1 MKDLVRKR
9 PLTRVIKI
17 LDTSVSWTCVL
28 LICSNSIQQLNYYVS
43 VRQQHST
50 RLVNFPEHLLPGPN
64 EENPVINAIHK
75 INEEIHVLD
84 LKKMMDE
91 RKRMENEREEVRQS
105 KRISRRQSEVIRPK
119 MNAVAS
125 FIKSKRRPSE
135 IKF

>member
-1 MKDLVRKR
+1 MSCIY
-9 PLTRVIKI
+9 VILYFVNPI
-17 LDTSVSWTCVL
+17 E
-28 LICSNSIQQLNYYVS
+28 QLNYYVS

-50 RLVNFPEHLLPGPN
+50 RLVNFPEHLLPGPS
-64 EENPVINAIHK
+64 EDNPVINAIHQ

-91 RKRMENEREEVRQS
+91 RKRMDKEREEVRQS
-105 KRISRRQSEVIRPK
+105 QKSRRRQSEVIRPK
-119 MNAVAS
+119 INAVAS